1 MTTSMEMEKAI
12 QIYKEA
18 STSML
23 SMMEYV
29 LLLLSEMQKYI
40 QQCQVAIVSMDN
52 EERDR
57 TLSKAQDFLFEIM
70 TTTNQETVESERLM
84 TLYIHMNQCLVK
96 TRMTQS
102 GELLPHIEQ
111 LTSQLIESWQIAKQ
125 VTRRRTY
132 TTDQL

>member
-1 MTTSMEMEKAI
+1 
-12 QIYKEA
+12 
-18 STSML
+18 
-23 SMMEYV
+23 MMEYV

-111 LTSQLIESWQIAKQ
+111 LTAQLIESWQIAKQ